1 MTEPTVAK
9 PTVAPPQFMQFPG
22 QPPGMY
28 ANHIMVGSDG
38 NVVFLTFSQATPVG
52 QPTLAS
58 GEIQKFQNMPMV
70 ASPVA
75 KVLLMPNIVSQLIE
89 GLQNVSRQ
97 LEQQKQQKSP

>member
-1 MTEPTVAK
+1 
-9 PTVAPPQFMQFPG
+9 
-22 QPPGMY
+22 
-28 ANHIMVGSDG
+28 
-38 NVVFLTFSQATPVG
+38 
-52 QPTLAS
+52 
-58 GEIQKFQNMPMV
+58 MPMV